1 MKNVSSLHF
10 QAQASTDAD
19 RGNAIEPKRG
29 GRGKITRF
37 FYERSRNFLA
47 NQNTGIPLKL
57 SLITI
62 PGMSDL

>member
-1 MKNVSSLHF
+1 MTSFHF

-29 GRGKITRF
+29 EGGKITRF

-47 NQNTGIPLKL
+47 N
-57 SLITI
+57 
-62 PGMSDL
+62 

>member
-29 GRGKITRF
+29 EGGKSRDF
-37 FYERSRNFLA
+37 FTNAREIS
-47 NQNTGIPLKL
+47 
-57 SLITI
+57 
-62 PGMSDL
+62 